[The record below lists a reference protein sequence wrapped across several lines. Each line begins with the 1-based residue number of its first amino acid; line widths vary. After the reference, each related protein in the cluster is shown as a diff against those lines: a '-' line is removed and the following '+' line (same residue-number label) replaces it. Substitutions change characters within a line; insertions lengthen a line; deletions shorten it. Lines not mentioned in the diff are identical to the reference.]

1 MTRLVIIAALVLQA
15 STFNVASVHQNTSLT
30 AQTNI
35 SFTPGGVTFTNLQLR
50 AIIQFAYGISQP
62 SRLAAV
68 PDWANTERFDIVV
81 KGAVDSLEDRRR
93 MLQALL
99 ADRFKLVAHTEQR
112 SIPIFVLVVA
122 RADGRLGPSLKPSSI
137 DCTAQGRGRRG
148 VPSAASDSSTTARC
162 GVRSAG
168 PGEIKLTGI
177 SMSRLASVLSATQG
191 RPVVDRTGLTEP
203 YDVELV
209 FAPDP
214 IPGRGGE
221 TPAVPEGRASLI
233 TAIQEQLGLKLQA
246 GNQPEDVL
254 VVDRVS
260 HPDEN

>member
-1 MTRLVIIAALVLQA
+1 MTWPGLVATLVMQLVA
-15 STFNVASVHQNTSLT
+15 FDVASVHPNTSQT
-30 AQTNI
+30 MQTNI
-35 SFTPGGVTFTNLQLR
+35 SFTAGGVTFTNLQLR

-62 SRLAAV
+62 SRLAGV
-68 PDWANTERFDIVV
+68 PDWANIERFDIVA
-81 KGAVDSLEDRRR
+81 KGPVNSLEDRRR

-112 SIPIFVLVVA
+112 SIPIYELVLA
-122 RADGRLGPSLKPSSI
+122 RADGRLGPSLTPSSI
-137 DCTAQGRGRRG
+137 DCPAQGRGN
-148 VPSAASDSSTTARC
+148 ARC
-162 GVRSAG
+162 GVRSTG
-168 PGEIKLTGI
+168 PGNIKLTGI
-177 SMSRLASVLSATQG
+177 PMSQLAAVLSVTQG

-209 FAPDP
+209 FAPEP

-221 TPAVPEGRASLI
+221 TPTVPEDRTSLI

-246 GNQPEDVL
+246 GNRPEDVL
-254 VVDRVS
+254 VIDRVS